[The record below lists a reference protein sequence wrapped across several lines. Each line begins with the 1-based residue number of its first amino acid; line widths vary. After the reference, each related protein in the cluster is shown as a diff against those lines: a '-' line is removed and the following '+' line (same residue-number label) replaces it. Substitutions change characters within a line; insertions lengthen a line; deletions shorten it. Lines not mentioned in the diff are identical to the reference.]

1 MNEERLSQL
10 RALQLEVKY
19 RSEEID
25 YLRSKTGEYVGDT
38 AKDYSTGY
46 GRVIVIHGYTDAQL
60 KRKTAILEKRKAA
73 LDMEIEE
80 LEKWIES
87 IEDSETRMIFT
98 MRYKDGASWDEVA
111 ARLYMSRNTAKKKH
125 DSFLRK
131 K

>member
-19 RSEEID
+19 RSDEID
-25 YLRSKTGEYVGDT
+25 YLRSETGEYVGDT

-46 GRVIVIHGYTDAQL
+46 GRVIVIHGYTDDQL
-60 KRKTAILEKRKAA
+60 KRKTAILDKRKAK

-80 LEKWIES
+80 LEEWIES
-87 IEDSETRMIFT
+87 IEDAETRMIFA
-98 MRYKDGASWDEVA
+98 MRYKDGASWDEIA

-125 DSFLRK
+125 DSFLQK

>member
-1 MNEERLSQL
+1 MNKDRLSQL

-19 RSEEID
+19 RSDEID

-46 GRVIVIHGYTDAQL
+46 GRVIVIHGYTDDQL
-60 KRKTAILEKRKAA
+60 KRKTAILDKRKAK

-80 LEKWIES
+80 LENWIES
-87 IEDSETRMIFT
+87 IEDAETRMIFT
-98 MRYKDGASWDEVA
+98 MRYKDGASWDEIA

-125 DSFLRK
+125 DSFLQK